1 MANINPTSTNS
12 VVAILAL
19 AIVFAAGASAL
30 RDPTTANPAVDK
42 AAPSGRDCALG
53 AYVGSFDDAY
63 DNALGVAR
71 AHDKAAC
78 D

>member
-30 RDPTTANPAVDK
+30 RDAPAVSPIADE
-42 AAPSGRDCALG
+42 ASPPGTDCALG

-63 DNALGVAR
+63 DNAVGVTPAR
-71 AHDKAAC
+71 DKAAC